1 MGSALALNQ
10 RCCEGLRSIRASGQ
24 FILPV
29 TSHNERDS
37 MASPPS
43 AGEILLRGFHLL
55 LPQVDFLKENEM
67 VSFGPDPVL
76 RAVAEE
82 GDVAENEV

>member
-1 MGSALALNQ
+1 
-10 RCCEGLRSIRASGQ
+10 
-24 FILPV
+24 
-29 TSHNERDS
+29 